1 MDKIIFIVDM
11 MIVSSVTS
19 RDLGLNEPF
28 LSFSL
33 VYPNNSLVLDYSW
46 FVYTLLSI
54 MQTENLK

>member
-1 MDKIIFIVDM
+1 M

-33 VYPNNSLVLDYSW
+33 VYPNNSLVLDYSS